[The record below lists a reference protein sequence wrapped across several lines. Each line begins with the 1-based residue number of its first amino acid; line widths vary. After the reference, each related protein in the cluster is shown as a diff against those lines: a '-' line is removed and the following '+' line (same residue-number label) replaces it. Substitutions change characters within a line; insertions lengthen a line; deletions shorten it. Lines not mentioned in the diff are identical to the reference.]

1 MNTMTDNDRV
11 ELNELIS
18 ALVDDRASDRE
29 CARLEEMLAASE
41 EARRFYVRSM
51 AMSAS
56 LFERAGEMQSER
68 PEPKNVI
75 AFPGWSRWAAPLA
88 AAAAVMLGIWIAR
101 LFVGPNPQAV
111 PEELPESVAR
121 LSGSKDCKWIG
132 AGPASGDDLVRGRR
146 LELESGFAE
155 ITFDSGA
162 QITLTGPA
170 MLDLRSAWE
179 AELQRG
185 TLKASVP
192 PEAVGFRVINA
203 AVEVVDL
210 GTEFSMTAEEGG
222 IAEVFVLKG
231 AVEVQ
236 PRDQGGAS
244 SGQPRSVLREKQA
257 RRFAKAGTSDVRD
270 RDKKFQRFAAKIA
283 VERMAHPLNY
293 TRWSFDEGAGDIA
306 AAVSNGGTAP
316 AIHLGNLGKND
327 TANPQ
332 WTQGRFGSALQ
343 FDGQPA
349 VQTKLSGAAARGT
362 RSVAA
367 WVRLPAQPTVS
378 GAQPFL
384 ALPLNHPPQSWAEFS
399 WNSLPG
405 EGVLGALRMQTR
417 QGAVIG
423 TTSLH
428 DGKWHHI
435 AAIFSAP
442 AKKANKPHTKFYVDG
457 RLESFSL
464 KPGAHRSPGEMPSS
478 LAGTLWLGGQ
488 PGGSTGARMALDEL
502 LLVDRPLSP
511 PEIRHLMQTNQ
522 LISAESLAAN

>member
-1 MNTMTDNDRV
+1 MNTMTDNERV

-18 ALVDDRASDRE
+18 ALVDERASDTER
-29 CARLEEMLAASE
+29 ARLGEMLAASE

-68 PEPKNVI
+68 PEPKSVI
-75 AFPGWSRWAAPLA
+75 AFPAWSRWIAPLA
-88 AAAAVMLGIWIAR
+88 AAAAVMFGIWIAR
-101 LFVGPNPQAV
+101 SFLGPNQTGTA
-111 PEELPESVAR
+111 EEQPESVAH

-132 AGPASGDDLVRGRR
+132 GAPASGDDLARGRR

-170 MLDLRSAWE
+170 TLDLRSAWE

-185 TLKASVP
+185 TLRANVP
-192 PEAVGFRVINA
+192 PSAVGFRVVNA

-222 IAEVFVLKG
+222 VAEVFVLKG

-257 RRFAKAGTSDVRD
+257 RRFAKAGASDVRD
-270 RDKKFQRFAAKIA
+270 RDKKFQRFTAKIA
-283 VERMAHPLNY
+283 VERMAHPLNF

-306 AAVSNGGTAP
+306 AAVSNGVTNSE
-316 AIHLGNLGKND
+316 IHIGKNGPGD
-327 TANPQ
+327 SQ
-332 WTQGRFGSALQ
+332 WTQGRFGGALK
-343 FDGQPA
+343 FSGQSA

-362 RSVAA
+362 RSIAA
-367 WVRLPAQPTVS
+367 WVRLPADPTLS

-417 QGAVIG
+417 QGAAIG
-423 TTSLH
+423 TTSLR
-428 DGKWHHI
+428 DGKWHHV
-435 AAIFSAP
+435 AAIFSTP
-442 AKKANKPHTKFYVDG
+442 TKKANKPHTKLYVDG

-464 KPGAHRSPGEMPSS
+464 KPGAHRGPGGMPAS

-488 PGGSTGARMALDEL
+488 PGSSTGVMMALDEL
-502 LLVDRPLSP
+502 LLVDRPLSS

-522 LISAESLAAN
+522 IISAESLAGN

>member
-1 MNTMTDNDRV
+1 MNTMTDNERV

-18 ALVDDRASDRE
+18 ALVDERAGEKER
-29 CARLEEMLAASE
+29 ARLGELLAASE

-51 AMSAS
+51 DMSAS
-56 LFERAGEMQSER
+56 LFEYAGEMQSER

-75 AFPGWSRWAAPLA
+75 AFPGWSRWIAPLA
-88 AAAAVMLGIWIAR
+88 AAAAVAIGIWIAR
-101 LFVGPNPQAV
+101 SFLGSTQPGAA
-111 PEELPESVAR
+111 EEQPESVAH

-132 AGPASGDDLVRGRR
+132 SAPASGDDLARGRR

-162 QITLTGPA
+162 QLMLTGPA
-170 MLDLRSAWE
+170 TLDLRSAWE

-192 PEAVGFRVINA
+192 PEAVGFRVVNA

-222 IAEVFVLKG
+222 VAEVFVLKG
-231 AVEVQ
+231 EVEVQ

-270 RDKKFQRFAAKIA
+270 RDKKFQRFAAKVA
-283 VERMAHPLNY
+283 VERMARPLNY

-306 AAVSNGGTAP
+306 AAVSNGTTDS
-316 AIHLGNLGKND
+316 AIHLGKND
-327 TANPQ
+327 AADSS
-332 WTQGRFGSALQ
+332 WTKGRFGSALQ
-343 FDGQPA
+343 FTGQPA
-349 VQTKLSGAAARGT
+349 VQAKLSGAAARGT

-367 WVRLPAQPTVS
+367 WVRVPAAPTVS

-399 WNSLPG
+399 WNSRPG

-417 QGAVIG
+417 LGAAVG
-423 TTSLH
+423 TTPLR

-435 AAIFSAP
+435 AAIFSTP
-442 AKKANKPHTKFYVDG
+442 AKKANKPHTKLYVDG

-464 KPGAHRSPGEMPSS
+464 KPGAHRGSVEMPAT

-488 PGGSTGARMALDEL
+488 PGSSAGATMALDEL

-522 LISAESLAAN
+522 LTSAESLAAN

>member
-1 MNTMTDNDRV
+1 MNAMTDNERV
-11 ELNELIS
+11 ELNDIIS
-18 ALVDDRASDRE
+18 ALVDGRASDTER
-29 CARLEEMLAASE
+29 ARLEELLAASD

-56 LFERAGEMQSER
+56 LFERAGEMQNER

-75 AFPGWSRWAAPLA
+75 AFSGWSRWAAPLA
-88 AAAAVMLGIWIAR
+88 AAAAVLFGIWIAR
-101 LFVGPNPQAV
+101 FFLGTSQPASAEEQ
-111 PEELPESVAR
+111 PEMVAR

-132 AGPASGDDLVRGRR
+132 AAPVSGDEIARGRR

-155 ITFDSGA
+155 VTFDSGA
-162 QITLTGPA
+162 QLTLTGPA
-170 MLDLRSAWE
+170 TLDVRSAWE

-192 PEAVGFRVINA
+192 PEAIGFRVINT

-222 IAEVFVLKG
+222 AAEVFVLKG

-236 PRDQGGAS
+236 PRNQADGAAEP
-244 SGQPRSVLREKQA
+244 PRSVLREKQA
-257 RRFAKAGTSDVRD
+257 RRFAKAGASEVRD

-306 AAVSNGGTAP
+306 AAISNGANVVKDS
-316 AIHLGNLGKND
+316 AIHLGKSD
-327 TANPQ
+327 TASSR
-332 WTQGRFGSALQ
+332 WTQGRWGAALQ

-349 VQTKLSGAAARGT
+349 VQAKLSGAAARGT
-362 RSVAA
+362 RSVAV
-367 WVRLPAQPTVS
+367 WVRLPAEPSVS
-378 GAQPFL
+378 GTQSFL
-384 ALPLNHPPQSWAEFS
+384 ALPLNHPPQTWAEFS
-399 WNSLPG
+399 MNSLPG

-417 QGAVIG
+417 QGASVG
-423 TTSLH
+423 ATSLR

-435 AAIFSAP
+435 AAIFGQP
-442 AKKANKPHTKFYVDG
+442 AKKANKPHTKLYVDG
-457 RLESFSL
+457 RLESFSQ
-464 KPGAHRSPGEMPSS
+464 KPASRRAPSEMPAA
-478 LAGTLWLGGQ
+478 LDGTLWLGGQ
-488 PGGSTGARMALDEL
+488 PGSSAGATMALDEL

-522 LISAESLAAN
+522 LISAEAIAAN

>member
-1 MNTMTDNDRV
+1 MNTMTDNERV
-11 ELNELIS
+11 ELNDIIS
-18 ALVDDRASDRE
+18 ALVDERAGDAER
-29 CARLEEMLAASE
+29 ARLGEMLAASE

-56 LFERAGEMQSER
+56 LFEHAGEMQSER

-75 AFPGWSRWAAPLA
+75 AFSGWSRWAAPLA
-88 AAAAVMLGIWIAR
+88 AAAAVLLGIWIAR
-101 LFVGPNPQAV
+101 LFVGPNPSAN
-111 PEELPESVAR
+111 PEDSPESVAH

-132 AGPASGDDLVRGRR
+132 AAPVSGDDLARGRR

-162 QITLTGPA
+162 LITLTGPA
-170 MLDLRSAWE
+170 TLDVHSAWE
-179 AELQRG
+179 AELHRG
-185 TLKASVP
+185 TLKANVP
-192 PEAVGFRVINA
+192 PEAVGFRVMNA

-222 IAEVFVLKG
+222 VAEVFVLKG

-270 RDKKFQRFAAKIA
+270 REKKFQRFTAKIA

-306 AAVSNGGTAP
+306 EAVSNGATDS
-316 AIHLGNLGKND
+316 AIHLGKNGPAD
-327 TANPQ
+327 SQ
-332 WTQGRFGSALQ
+332 WTQGRFGGALK
-343 FDGQPA
+343 FNGQPA
-349 VQTKLSGAAARGT
+349 MQAKLSGAAARGT

-367 WVRLPAQPTVS
+367 WVRLPAEPSFS
-378 GAQPFL
+378 GVQSFL
-384 ALPLNHPPQSWAEFS
+384 ALPLNHQPQSWAEFS

-405 EGVLGALRMQTR
+405 DGVPGALRMQTR
-417 QGAVIG
+417 QGAAIG
-423 TTSLH
+423 ATSLR

-435 AAIFSAP
+435 AAIFGQP
-442 AKKANKPHTKFYVDG
+442 TKKANKPITKLYVDG

-464 KPGAHRSPGEMPSS
+464 KPGAHRGPGEMPAS
-478 LAGTLWLGGQ
+478 LAGTLWIGGQ
-488 PGGSTGARMALDEL
+488 PGSSAGAMLSLDEL